1 MKVSELMSK
10 CVNCDYCRTNVT
22 IFDENNGMMQ
32 GVPNAIPERV
42 KNMYVRSFKTGRMK
56 NGRFETLVITIEGSD
71 KL

>member
-22 IFDENNGMMQ
+22 IFDGNNGMMQ

-42 KNMYVRSFKTGRMK
+42 KNMYVQSFKTGRMK

>member
-22 IFDENNGMMQ
+22 IWDGKTLLW

-42 KNMYVRSFKTGRMK
+42 KNMYVRSFKLGQLK
-56 NGRFETLVITIEGSD
+56 GGQLGALEITIEGSD

>member
-22 IFDENNGMMQ
+22 IFDGHNGMMQ